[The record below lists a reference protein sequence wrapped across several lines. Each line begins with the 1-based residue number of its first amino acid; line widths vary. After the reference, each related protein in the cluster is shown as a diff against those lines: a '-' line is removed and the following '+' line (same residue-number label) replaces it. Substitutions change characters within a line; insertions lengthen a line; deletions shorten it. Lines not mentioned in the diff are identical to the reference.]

1 MTSTITNSKNKETPN
16 QIYLSISQIGVL
28 IGYSPYGSLIEMILN
43 LWSKVD
49 KNRYN
54 KKLLELEHKFSKS
67 FKSLSEW
74 EKLSSISNELGLN
87 DLKYKISNAMKN
99 NSQHN
104 LLSDQE
110 SLITQIKDITI
121 KNTKNKN
128 ITEYDLENKKQILCK
143 LVNSFTNKGF
153 GSHNEKSAI
162 SIYKN
167 ITNFDIIEQQ
177 NIVLARIQKATNQN
191 LNTEW
196 FIKGKIDG
204 IAIKDNQKIL
214 IEIKNRTKSL
224 FGELKDYE
232 KPQIQMYLKLMELEK
247 GHLVEHLKN
256 DTIDMTNNSNEN
268 KHTNIIDVSY
278 DSEYCKLV
286 IDRLKKFIKFFYNFI
301 EDEQL
306 QELVLLNGSDDEP
319 TEKYLR
325 NQLESYF

>member
-1 MTSTITNSKNKETPN
+1 MTSSIKETPN
-16 QIYLSISQIGVL
+16 QIYLSISQIAIL
-28 IGYSPYGSLIEMILN
+28 TGYSPYGSLIEMILN
-43 LWSKVD
+43 LWSKVN
-49 KNRYN
+49 KNGYN
-54 KKLLELEHKFSKS
+54 KKISELENKFSKS

-74 EKLSSISNELGLN
+74 EKLSVISNELGLN
-87 DLKYKISNAMKN
+87 DLKYKIANAMKN

-110 SLITQIKDITI
+110 SLITQIKDTTI
-121 KNTKNKN
+121 KDTKNKEMTN
-128 ITEYDLENKKQILCK
+128 DELENKKQILYK
-143 LVNSFTNKGF
+143 LVNSFTNRGF

-177 NIVLARIQKATNQN
+177 NIVLARIQKASNQN

-204 IAIKDNQKIL
+204 IAIKDQQKIL
-214 IEIKNRTKSL
+214 IEIKNRTKTL

-256 DTIDMTNNSNEN
+256 DTIDNSNDN

-278 DSEYCKLV
+278 DSEYCKLI

-301 EDEQL
+301 ENEQL
-306 QELVLLNGSDDEP
+306 QELVLLNGSDDEE